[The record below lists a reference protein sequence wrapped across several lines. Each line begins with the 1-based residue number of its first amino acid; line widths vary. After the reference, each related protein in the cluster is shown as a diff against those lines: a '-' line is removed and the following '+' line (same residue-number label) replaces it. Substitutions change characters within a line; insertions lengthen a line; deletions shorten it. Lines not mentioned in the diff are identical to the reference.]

1 MRELKVQTMI
11 RGRDLG
17 LTLAG
22 ALLVFGSACARP
34 TEPAGDLNVAVVY
47 ELASLDPHLDNS
59 FEAFS
64 QVSNLYEAL
73 VNLDRDLGL
82 VPALAVSWS
91 NPDATT
97 WAFRLRPG
105 VRFHDG
111 SLLTAE
117 DVVYSVMRLKQDQ
130 TLEART
136 LLSEVTGATVENG
149 EVVLRTG
156 RPSARLLNDLSGV
169 LIVRTGSTRESLEAH
184 PNGTGPYAFESWTP
198 RQRLKLR
205 RYEGYWGA
213 RPTHAR
219 VLVEMSATDEQAAA
233 GLREGRLSVV
243 AAASASAERAASEG
257 SRYRLVRQP
266 SLFLWHLGFNL
277 SSPTL
282 PGTAGV
288 PNPFRRLEVRQAI
301 DLALDRSRIAAAGS
315 PGAVPASHI
324 IPKAVFGH
332 DPGRPA
338 SVRDIPRARRLLEV
352 AGYPHGFEVDIHSPN
367 TTSRRVLDEVRAQL
381 AEIGIRV
388 AVAGSPTG
396 EDFLPALRNGKLGFW
411 LLAYGSMTGD
421 SVLSDQFHSR
431 NPVRNLGLDNFSG
444 YANPDLDR
452 LIEDAD
458 VILDPSMRLPA
469 LQKAVRQVEDQH
481 LSIPLYHNRV
491 LYIVDRALT
500 FEPRADL
507 LLRYAEIGQSPP
519 VR

>member
-1 MRELKVQTMI
+1 MREFRVETVI
-11 RGRDLG
+11 RGLG

-22 ALLVFGSACARP
+22 ALLVFGSACPRP
-34 TEPAGDLNVAVVY
+34 TGPPGDLRVAVGY

-59 FEAFS
+59 FESFS
-64 QVSNLYEAL
+64 QLSNIYESLAAF
-73 VNLDRDLGL
+73 DRDLGL

-111 SLLTAE
+111 SPLTTR

-130 TLEART
+130 TLTART
-136 LLSEVTGATVENG
+136 LLSEVTEATVEND

-156 RPSARLLNDLSGV
+156 RPSARLLNDLAGV
-169 LIVRTGSTRESLEAH
+169 LIVRAGSTRESLEAH

-198 RQRLKLR
+198 RRLLRLR
-205 RYEGYWGA
+205 RHEGYWGA
-213 RPTHAR
+213 KPAHAG
-219 VLVEMSATDEQAAA
+219 VQVEMSVTDEQTASA
-233 GLREGRLSVV
+233 LREGRLSVV
-243 AAASASAERAASEG
+243 PGAGTSAERAASEG

-282 PGTAGV
+282 PGSAGV
-288 PNPFRRLEVRQAI
+288 PNPFRRSEVREAI
-301 DLALDRSRIAAAGS
+301 DLALDRSRIAAAAS

-332 DPGRPA
+332 DPGQPA
-338 SVRDIPRARRLLEV
+338 SIRDIQRARRLLEG
-352 AGYPHGFEVDIHSPN
+352 AGYPRGFDVDIHAAN
-367 TTSRRVLDEVRAQL
+367 ATSRLVLDEVRAQL

-388 AVAGSPTG
+388 AVAARPSGD
-396 EDFLPALRNGKLGFW
+396 EFWLALKGGKLAFW

-421 SVLSDQFHSR
+421 SVLSDQFHSPD
-431 NPVRNLGLDNFSG
+431 PVRNLGLDNFAG
-444 YANPDLDR
+444 YSNPDLDR

-458 VILDPSMRLPA
+458 VILDPARRLPA

-500 FEPRADL
+500 FEPRVDL
-507 LLRYAEIGQSPP
+507 LLRYADVGQSLPG
-519 VR
+519 R